1 MHEERIDDRKEKI
14 MNLLEMLGGSL
25 TQKESV
31 DNIAKKSKSSNAQII
46 KLVALWLPLLMT
58 YLTRNARKEGGT
70 RSLANALGQH
80 KDTNSLASQIEDADT
95 EDGEKILK
103 HILGDDEDQVTK
115 NLAKQA
121 GMDQSQVISALD
133 AMLPGIMSGISSS
146 ASQAARKQKS
156 GVDLSDGIDLTDI
169 MGMLGGSSASGK
181 SSGMGLESLLGGFL
195 GTGAP
200 KKSADA
206 KKADAKKASS
216 GSSVSKAE
224 LEKAKYEAEIAK
236 AKAEKAKAEAEL
248 AKLQAEQAKADRSKS
263 KKETTD
269 TKKSAGGNSALE
281 GLMGQLL
288 GGTTKEAP
296 SKRSTID
303 GTELIKM
310 LAGMM

>member
-206 KKADAKKASS
+206 ARGIFVASY
-216 GSSVSKAE
+216 GSSVVA
-224 LEKAKYEAEIAK
+224 
-236 AKAEKAKAEAEL
+236 
-248 AKLQAEQAKADRSKS
+248 Q
-263 KKETTD
+263 
-269 TKKSAGGNSALE
+269 
-281 GLMGQLL
+281 GLPSWPTGSGAHRLSNCGAQGLV
-288 GGTTKEAP
+288 AP
-296 SKRSTID
+296 WHVGS
-303 GTELIKM
+303 
-310 LAGMM
+310 

>member
-1 MHEERIDDRKEKI
+1 

-25 TQKESV
+25 TQEESV

-80 KDTNSLASQIEDADT
+80 KDTNSLASQIKDADT

-146 ASQAARKQKS
+146 ASQAAKKQKS
-156 GVDLSDGIDLTDI
+156 GVDLSDGIDLSDI

-181 SSGMGLESLLGGFL
+181 NSGMGLESLLGGFL
-195 GTGAP
+195 GTSTP

-206 KKADAKKASS
+206 KKPDAKKAS

-248 AKLQAEQAKADRSKS
+248 AKLQAEQAKS
-263 KKETTD
+263 KKTTTA
-269 TKKSAGGNSALE
+269 TKKPAGGNSALE

-296 SKRSTID
+296 SKRSTMD

>member
-1 MHEERIDDRKEKI
+1 
-14 MNLLEMLGGSL
+14 MLGGSL

-31 DNIAKKSKSSNAQII
+31 DKIAKKSKSSNAQIL

-58 YLTRNARKEGGT
+58 YLTRNARKEGGA

-80 KDTNSLASQIEDADT
+80 KDTSSLASQIEGADT
-95 EDGEKILK
+95 KDGEKILK

-121 GMDQSQVISALD
+121 GMEQSQVVSALD

-146 ASQAARKQKS
+146 ASKAAKKQKS
-156 GVDLSDGIDLTDI
+156 GIDLSNGIDLTDI
-169 MGMLGGSSASGK
+169 MGMLGGASKSGK

-195 GTGAP
+195 GMNAP
-200 KKSADA
+200 KKTAGASKKTTDA
-206 KKADAKKASS
+206 RKSVSASS
-216 GSSVSKAE
+216 SVTEAE
-224 LEKAKYEAEIAK
+224 LEKARYEAEIAK
-236 AKAEKAKAEAEL
+236 ANAEKAKAEAEL
-248 AKLQAEQAKADRSKS
+248 AKIQAEQAGTKKAATAS
-263 KKETTD
+263 KKLT
-269 TKKSAGGNSALE
+269 GGNAALE

-296 SKRSTID
+296 SKRSTMD
-303 GTELIKM
+303 GSDLIKM

>member
-1 MHEERIDDRKEKI
+1 

-31 DNIAKKSKSSNAQII
+31 DNIAKKSKSSNAQIL

-70 RSLANALGQH
+70 KSLANALGQH
-80 KDTNSLASQIEDADT
+80 KDTNSLASQIKDADT

-146 ASQAARKQKS
+146 ASQAAKKQKS
-156 GVDLSDGIDLTDI
+156 GVDLSDGIDLSDI

-181 SSGMGLESLLGGFL
+181 NSGMGLESLLGGFL
-195 GTGAP
+195 GTSTP

-206 KKADAKKASS
+206 KKPDAKKAS

-248 AKLQAEQAKADRSKS
+248 AKLQAEQARADQSKS
-263 KKETTD
+263 KKTTTT
-269 TKKSAGGNSALE
+269 TKKSAGGNAALE

-288 GGTTKEAP
+288 GGTAKEAP
-296 SKRSTID
+296 TKKSTMD

>member
-1 MHEERIDDRKEKI
+1 

-70 RSLANALGQH
+70 KSLANALGQH
-80 KDTNSLASQIEDADT
+80 KDTNSLALQIKDADT

-169 MGMLGGSSASGK
+169 MGMLGGSSASSK
-181 SSGMGLESLLGGFL
+181 SSGMGLDGLLGGIL
-195 GTGAP
+195 GMNT
-200 KKSADA
+200 A
-206 KKADAKKASS
+206 KKATDTKKSTDTKKAS
-216 GSSVSKAE
+216 GPSVSKAE

-248 AKLQAEQAKADRSKS
+248 AKLQAEQAKS
-263 KKETTD
+263 KKTTTT
-269 TKKSAGGNSALE
+269 TKKSAGGNAALE

-288 GGTTKEAP
+288 GGTAKEAP
-296 SKRSTID
+296 TKKSTMD
-303 GTELIKM
+303 GTDLIKM